1 MATFDIFSLPLE
13 IIYNIIDFLEIKDIY
28 QKFGNLNKECNM
40 IVNSDR
46 FIDDLIHTRYIDIYG
61 LKMRTDNKENLKMIY
76 KILETKMK
84 PKNLKLQI
92 NSARFNEKALVLP
105 YNVISK
111 LLRLPELENMYTEI
125 MGYLR
130 CDEFDFDR
138 LKNFHPGSYRV
149 TFFVTLKNNE
159 LLEGATFRQE
169 LDFSFDQM
177 MREIVPINIKD
188 ESQFIN
194 EETMHAITLVI
205 QPNYSY
211 KMYYSSLNHFRENI
225 VSLFKEVKAD
235 YVSKYA

>member
-1 MATFDIFSLPLE
+1 LTREPAFCPANSTCSELGS
-13 IIYNIIDFLEIKDIY
+13 IYHSTPFVT
-28 QKFGNLNKECNM
+28 GTPKE
-40 IVNSDR
+40 
-46 FIDDLIHTRYIDIYG
+46 
-61 LKMRTDNKENLKMIY
+61 
-76 KILETKMK
+76 
-84 PKNLKLQI
+84 
-92 NSARFNEKALVLP
+92 
-105 YNVISK
+105 
-111 LLRLPELENMYTEI
+111 
-125 MGYLR
+125 YLR
-130 CDEFDFDR
+130 DESYANFAVAQSKRPLMLYTATTDGQLHAFKVSANDSNDL
-138 LKNFHPGSYRV
+138 LKVDS
-149 TFFVTLKNNE
+149 LKNNE

-177 MREIVPINIKD
+177 MRDIVPINIKD